1 MGTAAAVYLAKAGSQ
16 VALIDQFHF
25 GHDRG
30 SSHGESRIIRY
41 SYADRRYVRLA
52 RAAYQLWHEMEAAV
66 SARLIT
72 TAGGLDLGFAGSADF
87 EGCIASLTAERVAF
101 ELIESCEIEAR
112 FAQLN
117 VDSDTRGLIQAQTGI
132 LNPERCL
139 EKMRALAGGMGVH
152 FVCGEPVESIAA
164 LAGQV
169 LVETTRH
176 RYKARSAVIAA
187 GAWAGDLLAALGVRI
202 PVTVTQEQF
211 AYFQPDNLDPFRLG
225 RFPVFLCYGD
235 GSLPLMY
242 GFPDRRQFE
251 LPLGDIQH
259 EYPKKWLGAERERR
273 RPKIYA
279 IWRCRGAAKAA

>member
-1 MGTAAAVYLAKAGSQ
+1 MSYDFETIVIGAGAMGTAAAVYLAKAGSQ

-117 VDSDTRGLIQAQTGI
+117 VDSDKEGLSRLRQAYSTRNAVLRRCGLWLVAWVFT
-132 LNPERCL
+132 LSVANL
-139 EKMRALAGGMGVH
+139 LRALQLW
-152 FVCGEPVESIAA
+152 
-164 LAGQV
+164 LA
-169 LVETTRH
+169 R
-176 RYKARSAVIAA
+176 
-187 GAWAGDLLAALGVRI
+187 
-202 PVTVTQEQF
+202 
-211 AYFQPDNLDPFRLG
+211 
-225 RFPVFLCYGD
+225 
-235 GSLPLMY
+235 
-242 GFPDRRQFE
+242 
-251 LPLGDIQH
+251 
-259 EYPKKWLGAERERR
+259 
-273 RPKIYA
+273 
-279 IWRCRGAAKAA
+279 